1 MDLEKSRPHFFLPG
15 LATMPA
21 VVTTNVRVTLAG
33 VNLRCASRPST
44 RWFNLFSREPLKS
57 THSLTSL
64 TRPPDKP
71 SADVAPT
78 LDGPRTWSFPVSTGA
93 ARLS

>member
-44 RWFNLFSREPLKS
+44 RRFNLLSREPLKS
-57 THSLTSL
+57 THSK
-64 TRPPDKP
+64 R
-71 SADVAPT
+71 
-78 LDGPRTWSFPVSTGA
+78 R
-93 ARLS
+93 